1 MRPAYRLAL
10 ILLLAAAVIVVFC
23 MTFARAETAGGGP
36 TPRHIVLLRLRDTI
50 QPISDEYL
58 TRGLKNAADSR
69 AEAVVVELDTPGGL
83 LDSTRDMVR
92 QILDSPVP
100 VIVWV
105 GPSGSRAGSAG
116 FFLLEAADVAAMAP
130 GTNAGAAHP
139 VIEVG
144 KLDPIMK
151 QKIEND
157 TSAFLRSY
165 VARRKRNAT
174 AANDAVMESKSYTA
188 EEAKQLNLID
198 LISPTTDELLRSLE
212 GRAITR
218 FNGQAATLHTQ
229 GAAVVALEP
238 TLREKIL
245 DQLMDPNL
253 ALLILVVGALLIY
266 LEFNTPGTVVPGALG
281 TLLVLLALFAL
292 NLLPVRYTAA
302 LLILAAFA
310 LLLLEAKFASHGVLA
325 AAGILCLVFGA
336 LTLVAAPI
344 PEMRVHPATAIALG
358 LAFGLVTVFLV
369 RLAIRARRAK
379 SRTGVEAMLGEIG
392 VAMQPLT
399 PDGQILVHG
408 ELWQSESA
416 DPVQKGEHVRVRGIR
431 DLKLLVERIPN
442 AKVARVS
449 LPPD

>member
-1 MRPAYRLAL
+1 MKKNYLSLSL
-10 ILLLAAAVIVVFC
+10 IAVTAICAILFAPVKAAADKPSAPQV
-23 MTFARAETAGGGP
+23 
-36 TPRHIVLLRLRDTI
+36 VLLQLHDTI
-50 QPISDEYL
+50 QPMSDEFL
-58 TRGLKNAADSR
+58 TRGMKQAAD
-69 AEAVVVELDTPGGL
+69 AHAQAIIIELDTPGGL

-92 QILDSPVP
+92 QILDSTVP
-100 VIVWV
+100 VVVFV

-139 VIEVG
+139 VVEVG

-165 VARRKRNAT
+165 VTQRKRNAD
-174 AANDAVMESKSYTA
+174 AANQAVMESKSYTA

-198 LISPTTDELLRSLE
+198 LIASNTDELMRALD
-212 GRAITR
+212 GRTVTR
-218 FNGQAATLHTQ
+218 FNGQTVTLHTQ
-229 GAAVVALEP
+229 GAAVLTVPP

-245 DQLMDPNL
+245 DRLMDPNL

-266 LEFNTPGTVVPGALG
+266 LEFNTPGTIVPGALG

-292 NLLPVRYTAA
+292 NLLPVRYTAV

-325 AAGILCLVFGA
+325 SVGILSLIFGA
-336 LTLVAAPI
+336 ITLVAAPI
-344 PEMRVHPATAIALG
+344 PELRVHPATAIAMG
-358 LAFGLVTVFLV
+358 FAFGLITVFLV
-369 RLAIRARRAK
+369 RLAIRARRRK
-379 SRTGVEAMLGEIG
+379 SRTGVDALLGEIG
-392 VAMQPLT
+392 VAMQPLA

-408 ELWQSESA
+408 ELWKSESV
-416 DPVQKGEHVRVRGIR
+416 DPIAKGERVLVRGVR
-431 DLKLLVERIPN
+431 NLTLLVERIPSPE
-442 AKVARVS
+442 RTSVS
-449 LPPD
+449 PHIG